1 MDKINILSLL
11 LKNNI
16 FNIIKNGHIEI
27 DDKSGII
34 KMNYVDDTFNNIEE
48 SRWTKEQQTFV
59 ITVNYSYIN
68 DHIKTINIDL
78 ITIEDKIN
86 DKLYKLSTA
95 AQLLDI
101 STSVLRRKVKQGEI
115 KGIKIGKQ
123 YFIESETIDK
133 LKEEYNE

>member
-95 AQLLDI
+95 GRLLDI

-133 LKEEYNE
+133 LKEEYNG

>member
-133 LKEEYNE
+133 LKEEYNG

>member
-95 AQLLDI
+95 ARLLDI

-133 LKEEYNE
+133 LKEEYNG